1 MMAALGKSWLSLLF
15 LAVAV
20 LLLVMTF
27 SLNPTARLVPSW
39 VAMAA
44 VSLLLLQAC
53 LDLFPSLS
61 RAVSRFERLR
71 LRKVETLRN
80 KAAPSTPADRGA
92 LIPVLAWY
100 AAAPVLISLL
110 GFTLATPIYTIA
122 FLRFRAGETWK
133 RSAAIGAAVSIVIAL
148 LLFLAVGRPVI
159 DGLLIGWALG
169 IRGT

>member
-1 MMAALGKSWLSLLF
+1 MMAALRKAWLSLLF
-15 LAVAV
+15 LAGAV

-27 SLNPTARLVPSW
+27 SLNPTARLVPAW

-53 LDLFPSLS
+53 LDLFPNLS
-61 RAVSRFERLR
+61 RAISRFERLR
-71 LRKVETLRN
+71 LRKVETLRDQ
-80 KAAPSTPADRGA
+80 AAASTPEESEA
-92 LIPVLAWY
+92 LVPVLAWY

-133 RSAAIGAAVSIVIAL
+133 RSAAVGAAVSIVIAL

-169 IRGT
+169 LRGT